1 MCLKQVIPLRDL
13 CGGASLEGR
22 ELPWTRK
29 ERGKGKRREEKKER
43 RERQNRMFCQRGDAP
58 AGCVMC

>member
-1 MCLKQVIPLRDL
+1 VNPLRDL

-29 ERGKGKRREEKKER
+29 ERGKGKEKRGKKER
-43 RERQNRMFCQRGDAP
+43 RERQKRCFVNGEMHP
-58 AGCVMC
+58 LGCVMC